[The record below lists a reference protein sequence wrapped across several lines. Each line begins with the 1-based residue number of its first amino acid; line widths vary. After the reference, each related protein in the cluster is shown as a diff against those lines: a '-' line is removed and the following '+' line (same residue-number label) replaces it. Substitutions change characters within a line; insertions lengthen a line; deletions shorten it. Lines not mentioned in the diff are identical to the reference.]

1 MSLVLFPDK
10 RHADIPAMM
19 TAKDIPSLI
28 RQLNHRNPDTQWRA
42 ADALGSLGAEA
53 VIPLILVL
61 DSRHKAVRIGAIEAL
76 GKIRDPRSV
85 RPLVHLL
92 KHDTAVEVRWI
103 TALALGE
110 IGDINAIPSLVES
123 LREKERYVR
132 YGAARSLEL
141 LHWIPKDDAERAYY
155 AIALQNWSGVKKIGK
170 LATGPLA
177 DIFHDPDPATR
188 IKIVELLGQIGD
200 PNAQPACEA
209 ALRDNDAAV
218 RWVAVV
224 AAKKC
229 RVSLGSHPL
238 GARQTAANRT

>member
-92 KHDTAVEVRWI
+92 KHDTAVEVQ
-103 TALALGE
+103 L
-110 IGDINAIPSLVES
+110 DSCS
-123 LREKERYVR
+123 C
-132 YGAARSLEL
+132 
-141 LHWIPKDDAERAYY
+141 
-155 AIALQNWSGVKKIGK
+155 
-170 LATGPLA
+170 
-177 DIFHDPDPATR
+177 TR
-188 IKIVELLGQIGD
+188 
-200 PNAQPACEA
+200 
-209 ALRDNDAAV
+209 R
-218 RWVAVV
+218 
-224 AAKKC
+224 
-229 RVSLGSHPL
+229 
-238 GARQTAANRT
+238 NR